1 MLSRQE
7 MSRSELCSSLHT
19 VPTYLVPMCV
29 LAVLIPCIPALGTQP
44 SWLLPS
50 SFLPLPSLA
59 LPPSSFLT
67 TLRFLFPAAMFF
79 VADFGH
85 SLWPF
90 IRLPIA
96 HTLCIGLACSAFCL
110 CKNKNFICCPETMV
124 TSGLSQCQH
133 LIANKWKSLVTSPAV
148 LGLGWEGLI
157 LLTLHCGTGERL
169 MIYSRVSP
177 IAIWPSAI

>member
-1 MLSRQE
+1 MQLPPHSPHVP
-7 MSRSELCSSLHT
+7 CSHVCL
-19 VPTYLVPMCV
+19 LW
-29 LAVLIPCIPALGTQP
+29 AP
-44 SWLLPS
+44 SHPDS
-50 SFLPLPSLA
+50 SPPFPSLA
-59 LPPSSFLT
+59 LPPSSSLT
-67 TLRFLFPAAMFF
+67 PLRFLFPAAMLF

-90 IRLPIA
+90 IRLPMA

-110 CKNKNFICCPETMV
+110 CKNKSFICCPETMV

-133 LIANKWKSLVTSPAV
+133 LIANKWKSLATSPAV

-169 MIYSRVSP
+169 MIYSSVSH